1 MSINKLIIDAL
12 KPLNVPIKFQ
22 TYGGKEETYITFF
35 TYLEQGEEYSDDL
48 EEDTG
53 FYVQIDLWSKGNL
66 EKLKE
71 YTVKLLNANGFIKRT
86 IHDAPYEPD
95 TKIYHKV
102 LRFFFNVKNE
112 EDE

>member
-1 MSINKLIIDAL
+1 MSINKLIIDTL
-12 KPLNVPIKFQ
+12 KPLGIPTRFQ
-22 TYGGKEETYITFF
+22 TYEGKEETYITFF
-35 TYLEQGEEYSDDL
+35 CYNEQGEIYGDDI
-48 EEDTG
+48 EIVTG
-53 FYVQIDLWSKGNL
+53 FYMQVDIWSKGNI
-66 EKLKE
+66 EKLKID
-71 YTVKLLNANGFIKRT
+71 TAKLLNASGFIKRT